1 MAWWRGLH
9 TSKADKKLNIAFH
22 PMGQTGWVGGGIYLQ
37 TLLQALK
44 QSKSASLN
52 ISIIGENGFLSDN
65 SHIRELV
72 DDVISY
78 PSVKR
83 WTSTWAK
90 ESASLRLR
98 RRGVVRE
105 QTLKQHNVD
114 VIAFG
119 EAPEGSKIPT
129 LAWIP
134 DFQHRHLP
142 EFFSAEECCNR
153 DVSFSRLAERAAK
166 VVLIS
171 ESVKKDFVAFYPRYA
186 DKARV
191 LEPISAIPPAVYD
204 DDPGLVCAHY
214 NLPAKFFYLPNQ
226 FWKHKNHLTVFRALK
241 ILKDRGI
248 PVFVVCSGHL
258 DDYRHPTFF
267 SELLQEISQ
276 LNIREQ
282 VALLGVVPREHV
294 FQLMRQSVAVLN
306 PSLFEGYGMTV
317 DEARSF
323 GKQTLISDIAP
334 HREQNPP
341 LATFFDKLDC
351 ENLANQMERIWREIA
366 PGPDTQWEATSRA
379 EMPERMR
386 DYAESFIAIAKEVV
400 IEKSDTTCVAQL

>member
-1 MAWWRGLH
+1 MARWRGVH
-9 TSKADKKLNIAFH
+9 SPKADKKLNIAFH
-22 PMGQTGWVGGGIYLQ
+22 PMGQTGWVGGGIYLK

-44 QSKSASLN
+44 QSKGAGLN
-52 ISIIGENGFLSDN
+52 ISIVGENGFLSDN
-65 SHIRELV
+65 SQIRELV

-83 WTSTWAK
+83 WTSTWAM

-98 RRGVVRE
+98 RRGVVRD
-105 QTLKQHNVD
+105 QILRQHNVD

-119 EAPEGSKIPT
+119 EAPEGSKIPA

-142 EFFSAEECCNR
+142 EFFSADECRNR
-153 DVSFSRLAERAAK
+153 DASFSRLAERAAK
-166 VVLIS
+166 VILIS
-171 ESVKKDFVAFYPRYA
+171 ESVKKDFVAFYPSYA

-191 LEPISAIPPAVYD
+191 LQPISAIPRSVYD
-204 DDPGLVCAHY
+204 DDPGLLCAHY

-226 FWKHKNHLTVFRALK
+226 FWKHKNHLTVFRAIK
-241 ILKDRGI
+241 ILKDRGV
-248 PVFVVCSGHL
+248 PVFVVCTGHL

-267 SELLQEISQ
+267 SELLQEISR

-282 VALLGVVPREHV
+282 VALLGVVPRDHV
-294 FQLMRQSVAVLN
+294 FQLMRQSVGVLN

-323 GKQTLISDIAP
+323 GKQILVSDIAP
-334 HREQNPP
+334 HREQNPTR
-341 LATFFDKLDC
+341 ATFFDKLDC
-351 ENLANQMERIWREIA
+351 ESLAEQMERIWREVE
-366 PGPDTQWEATSRA
+366 PGPDARLEATSRND
-379 EMPERMR
+379 MPERMR
-386 DYAESFIAIAKEVV
+386 NYAESFIAIANEVLL
-400 IEKSDTTCVAQL
+400 EKLD

>member
-1 MAWWRGLH
+1 MARRRGVH
-9 TSKADKKLNIAFH
+9 SPKAGKQLNIAFH

-44 QSKSASLN
+44 QSKGAGLN
-52 ISIIGENGFLSDN
+52 ISIVGENGFLSDD
-65 SHIRELV
+65 SQIRELV

-90 ESASLRLR
+90 ENASLRLR
-98 RRGVVRE
+98 RRGVVRD
-105 QTLKQHNVD
+105 QILRQHNVD

-119 EAPEGSKIPT
+119 EAPEGSKIPA

-142 EFFSAEECCNR
+142 EFFSADECRNR
-153 DVSFSRLAERAAK
+153 DASFSRLAERAAK
-166 VVLIS
+166 VILIS
-171 ESVKKDFVAFYPRYA
+171 ESVKKDFVAFYPSHA
-186 DKARV
+186 DKATV
-191 LEPISAIPPAVYD
+191 LQPISAIPRSVYD
-204 DDPGLVCAHY
+204 DDPGLLCAQY

-241 ILKDRGI
+241 ILKARGV

-267 SELLQEISQ
+267 SELLQEISR

-294 FQLMRQSVAVLN
+294 FQLMRQSVGVLN

-323 GKQTLISDIAP
+323 GKQILVSDIAP
-334 HREQNPP
+334 HREQNPTR
-341 LATFFDKLDC
+341 ATFFDKLDC
-351 ENLANQMERIWREIA
+351 ESLAEQMERIWREVE
-366 PGPDTQWEATSRA
+366 PGPDARLEATSRN

-386 DYAESFIAIAKEVV
+386 NYAESFIAIANEVL
-400 IEKSDTTCVAQL
+400 IEKLD

>member
-1 MAWWRGLH
+1 MAWRRSLH
-9 TSKADKKLNIAFH
+9 SPKAGKKLNIAFH

-44 QSKSASLN
+44 QSKSAGLN
-52 ISIIGENGFLSDN
+52 LSVIGENGFLSDN
-65 SHIRELV
+65 SQIRGLV
-72 DDVISY
+72 DEVISY

-90 ESASLRLR
+90 ENASLRLR
-98 RRGVVRE
+98 RRGVIRD
-105 QTLKQHNVD
+105 QILRQHNVD
-114 VIAFG
+114 IIAFG

-142 EFFSAEECCNR
+142 EFFSADECRNR
-153 DVSFSRLAERAAK
+153 DVSFSRLAERASR
-166 VVLIS
+166 VILIS
-171 ESVKKDFVAFYPRYA
+171 ESVKKDFVAFYPRFA

-191 LEPISAIPPAVYD
+191 LQPISAILPSVYD
-204 DDPGLVCAHY
+204 DDPGLLCAQY

-226 FWKHKNHLTVFRALK
+226 FWKHKNHITVFRALK
-241 ILKDRGI
+241 ILKDRGV

-267 SELLQEISQ
+267 SELLQEISR

-282 VALLGVVPREHV
+282 VAILGVVPREHV
-294 FQLMRQSVAVLN
+294 FQLMRQSVGVLN

-323 GKQTLISDIAP
+323 GKQILVSDIAP

-341 LATFFDKLDC
+341 RATFFDKLDC
-351 ENLANQMERIWREIA
+351 ENLADQMECIWRAVA
-366 PGPDTQWEATSRA
+366 PGPDARLEATSRA

-386 DYAESFIAIAKEVV
+386 DYAESFIAIANEVL
-400 IEKSDTTCVAQL
+400 IEKLDATCVAQL

>member
-9 TSKADKKLNIAFH
+9 SSKARIKLNIAFH

-37 TLLQALK
+37 TLFQALK
-44 QSKSASLN
+44 QSRGADLN
-52 ISIIGENGFLSDN
+52 ISVVGENGFLSDN
-65 SHIRELV
+65 SQIRELV

-90 ESASLRLR
+90 ESASLRIR
-98 RRGVVRE
+98 RRGVVRD
-105 QTLKQHNVD
+105 QILRQHNVD
-114 VIAFG
+114 LIAFG
-119 EAPEGSKIPT
+119 EAPEGSKIPA

-142 EFFSAEECCNR
+142 EFFSSEECLNR
-153 DVSFSRLAERAAK
+153 DLSFSRLAERAAR
-166 VVLIS
+166 VILIS
-171 ESVKKDFVAFYPRYA
+171 ESVKKDFVAFHPVFA

-191 LEPISAIPPAVYD
+191 LQPISAIPPSVYD
-204 DDPGLVCAHY
+204 DDPGLLCAEY

-226 FWKHKNHLTVFRALK
+226 FWKHKNHITVFRALK
-241 ILKDRGI
+241 ILKDRGV

-258 DDYRHPTFF
+258 DDYRHPAFF
-267 SELLQEISQ
+267 SELLQEISR
-276 LNIREQ
+276 LNVREQ
-282 VALLGVVPREHV
+282 VAVLGVVPREHV
-294 FQLMRQSVAVLN
+294 FQLMRQSVGVLN

-323 GKQTLISDIAP
+323 GKQILVSDIAP

-341 LATFFDKLDC
+341 RVTFFDKLDS
-351 ENLANQMERIWREIA
+351 ENLAGQMERIWRDIE
-366 PGPDTQWEATSRA
+366 PGPNARVEATSRN
-379 EMPERMR
+379 EMPARMR
-386 DYAESFIAIAKEVV
+386 NYAESFIAIANEVL
-400 IEKSDTTCVAQL
+400 IEKLDTTCVAQL